1 MEPNKKELL
10 QTADRIKDFIHQT
23 PVLSSKSIN
32 KMTGASVF
40 FKCENFQKMGAFK
53 MRGAANAVNQ
63 LSEVEKN
70 NGVTTHSSGNF
81 AQAVALSAQL
91 SNIKANIVMPQNAPE
106 VKKKAVKGYGANIVE
121 CESTLRARESTAQK
135 IVEET
140 GATFL
145 HPYNCYNVIA
155 GNATATIELHQQ
167 TEELD
172 LVFAPIGG
180 GGLISGTALANH
192 YFSNTVTY
200 GAEPK
205 GADDAY
211 RSFKSGQLIPML
223 NPNTIADGLRTS
235 LGDKCFPII
244 QKHVKDIIT
253 VEEDEII
260 DALKIIWERM
270 KIIIEPSCAVPL
282 AAVLKS
288 KHLFKNKK
296 IGIIITGGNV
306 DLKKLP
312 F

>member
-1 MEPNKKELL
+1 MEPNKKDLL
-10 QTADRIKDFIHQT
+10 KTADRIKKFIHQT
-23 PVLSSKSIN
+23 AVLSSKSIN
-32 KMTGASVF
+32 KMTGASIY

-63 LSEVEKN
+63 LTKEEKN
-70 NGVTTHSSGNF
+70 KGVTTHSSGNF

-91 SNIKANIVMPQNAPE
+91 SNIKANIVMPENAPE

-121 CESTLRARESTAQK
+121 CESTLQARESTAQK
-135 IVEET
+135 IVQET

-155 GNATATIELHQQ
+155 GNATATMELHQQ

-192 YFSNTVTY
+192 YFSKAITY

-211 RSFKSGQLIPML
+211 RSFKSGELTPMV

-244 QKHVKDIIT
+244 QQHVKDIIT

-260 DALKIIWERM
+260 NALRITWERM

-282 AAVLKS
+282 AAVLKN

-296 IGIIITGGNV
+296 IGVIITGGNV